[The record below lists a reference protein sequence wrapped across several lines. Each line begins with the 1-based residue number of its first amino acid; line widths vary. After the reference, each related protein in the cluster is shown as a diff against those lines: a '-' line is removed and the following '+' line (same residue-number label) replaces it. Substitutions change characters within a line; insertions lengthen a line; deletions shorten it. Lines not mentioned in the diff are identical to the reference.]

1 MDVFIKEEYVQ
12 TDTHLLTLFKHSQPL
27 SLHTFVQNH
36 LTGTHTQIQNRFSE
50 SQPECVQKKALDL
63 RVSLMKISLVQEQT
77 CSPHTLMYLG

>member
-1 MDVFIKEEYVQ
+1 MDVFIKEKYVQ
-12 TDTHLLTLFKHSQPL
+12 TDTHLLTLFKHSQHL